1 MEATSRKTDERES
14 PPKVKKPYTPP
25 VLQYWGSLADITLA
39 HSLGG
44 KSDGGNKILSS
55 RTN

>member
-14 PPKVKKPYTPP
+14 PKVKKPYTPP

-39 HSLGG
+39 QAFGG